1 MVHSGRVPHLF
12 SCKENTHPSA
22 RPTGTPPRA
31 PPGKPSSPAPLPD
44 QPSAVRLLNV
54 NPRPDLDLT
63 LRMTASA
70 ADSRRGIVR
79 AHPEVILA
87 LGMREWDAIEI
98 IGARTTGA
106 VVAAAQADSPSG
118 VLVVD
123 EVVAANCGLGEDSRV
138 TVRAAQVTGAHSIEV
153 QGLPLAGRGVAE
165 RVLRSALLGKVLRVG
180 DSVTLMP
187 RDLGPDFPTS
197 DTTRTLRNTIGMQ
210 WSTQLLT
217 VTATAPEGIVSVQ
230 PTTAVVDAGSPGA
243 AHPSASP
250 TANTKNNPTT
260 TTTTTTSNTS
270 TPSAPTGGAA
280 HAGVGHPQSP
290 GGAAAGAGTDHGTSA
305 EAITVVARE
314 DLVGVDDQAE
324 VLEQWLSLALDRA
337 ELLRSLGTS
346 PHLGVLVAGPPGVG
360 KATMVRSVAGDRRLE
375 VLDGPS
381 VGAIDPASRLEA
393 VRAAAERT
401 RENGGIL
408 LVTDVDALL
417 PAETEPVSTLIL
429 DRLRSV
435 VAHPGSVLVATCVRP
450 EEADARLRDPEIC
463 DRVLDLPLPGA
474 ADRAALLTVMLRDV
488 PAGELDLQA
497 IAERT
502 PGYVAGDLR
511 ALTREAALRAAA
523 RATDAT
529 ATDATDQSSARL
541 EQEDLLGAVSVIRP
555 LSRSGTEE
563 LSLGSITLD
572 DVGDMEEVRQALTE
586 TVLWPLQHRESFERL
601 GVQPPKGVLLYG
613 PPGCGKT
620 FVVRALAASGRLT
633 VHMVKGAELMDK
645 WVGSSEKAVRDLF
658 RKARDSAPSLVF
670 LDEIDALAPRRGQTG
685 DSGVGDRVVAALLTE
700 LDGAEPLDDVV
711 ILGATNRPE
720 LIDPALLRPGRLE
733 RLVFVPPPDAE
744 ARADILRAAGRNV
757 PLADD
762 VDLAVVSEEL
772 DGYSAADCAAL
783 LRESALT
790 AMRRDIDA
798 AEVTAEDVARARESV
813 KPSLDPDQVE
823 NLRQYADRREN

>member
-1 MVHSGRVPHLF
+1 M
-12 SCKENTHPSA
+12 
-22 RPTGTPPRA
+22 
-31 PPGKPSSPAPLPD
+31 
-44 QPSAVRLLNV
+44 

-63 LRMTASA
+63 LRLSASA

-98 IGARTTGA
+98 VGARTTAA
-106 VVAAAQADSPSG
+106 VVAETAPGAPSG

-123 EVVAANCGLGEDSRV
+123 EVVAANCGLGEDARV
-138 TVRAAQVTGAHSIEV
+138 TVRAAQVTGAQSVEV
-153 QGLPLAGRGVAE
+153 QGLPPAGRGVAE
-165 RVLRSALLGKVLRVG
+165 RVLRSALLGKVVRVG

-187 RDLGPDFPTS
+187 RDLGPDFPTA
-197 DTTRTLRNTIGMQ
+197 DTSRTLRNTIGMQ
-210 WSTQLLT
+210 WSTVLLT
-217 VTATAPEGIVSVQ
+217 VTATVPDGVVSVQ
-230 PTTAVVDAGSPGA
+230 PTTAVVASGARGSARAAGTTTSPAAPAGHSSAGAGAGASAPGGGQASPGA
-243 AHPSASP
+243 AI
-250 TANTKNNPTT
+250 TA
-260 TTTTTTSNTS
+260 
-270 TPSAPTGGAA
+270 
-280 HAGVGHPQSP
+280 
-290 GGAAAGAGTDHGTSA
+290 
-305 EAITVVARE
+305 VARE
-314 DLVGVDDQAE
+314 DLVGVAHQAE
-324 VLEQWLSLALDRA
+324 VLEQWLALALDRA
-337 ELLRSLGTS
+337 ELLRTLGAS

-360 KATMVRSVAGDRRLE
+360 KATLVRSVAGDRRLE

-381 VGAIDPASRLEA
+381 VGSLDPAGRLEA
-393 VRAAAERT
+393 VRAAAERC

-417 PAETEPVSTLIL
+417 PAQTEPVSTLVL

-435 VAHPGSVLVATCVRP
+435 VANPGSVLVATCVRP
-450 EEADARLRDPEIC
+450 EDADARLREPDVC
-463 DRVLDLPLPGA
+463 DRVLDLPLPGSTE
-474 ADRAALLTVMLRDV
+474 RAALIGVLLRDV
-488 PAGELDLQA
+488 PTGDLDLA
-497 IAERT
+497 AVADRT

-511 ALTREAALRAAA
+511 ALTREAALRAAG
-523 RATDAT
+523 RATNGGGHGGGDGGGDAPT
-529 ATDATDQSSARL
+529 ARL
-541 EQEDLLGAVSVIRP
+541 EQDDLMGAVAVIRP

-601 GVQPPKGVLLYG
+601 GVEPPRGVLLYG

-670 LDEIDALAPRRGQTG
+670 LDEIDALAPRRGQSG

-700 LDGAEPLDDVV
+700 LDGAEPLGDVV

-744 ARADILRAAGRNV
+744 ARADILRAAGRSV
-757 PLADD
+757 PLAHD
-762 VDLAVVSEEL
+762 VDLTALAGDL

-798 AEVTAEDVARARESV
+798 AEVTAEDVARARRV
-813 KPSLDPDQVE
+813 VPPSLDPDQVE
-823 NLRQYADRREN
+823 GLRLYAERREN

>member
-1 MVHSGRVPHLF
+1 M
-12 SCKENTHPSA
+12 
-22 RPTGTPPRA
+22 
-31 PPGKPSSPAPLPD
+31 
-44 QPSAVRLLNV
+44 

-63 LRMTASA
+63 LRLSASA

-98 IGARTTGA
+98 VGARTTGA
-106 VVAAAQADSPSG
+106 VVAAAAKGAPSG

-123 EVVAANCGLGEDSRV
+123 EVVAANCGLGEDARV
-138 TVRAAQVTGAHSIEV
+138 SVRAADVTGAQSIEV
-153 QGLPLAGRGVAE
+153 RGLPPAGRGVAE
-165 RVLRSALLGKVLRVG
+165 RVLRSALLGKVVRVG

-197 DTTRTLRNTIGMQ
+197 DTTRTLRNTMGAA
-210 WSTQLLT
+210 WSTELLT
-217 VTATAPEGIVSVQ
+217 VTATVPGGTVSVQ
-230 PTTAVVDAGSPGA
+230 PTTAIVTGAG
-243 AHPSASP
+243 
-250 TANTKNNPTT
+250 
-260 TTTTTTSNTS
+260 
-270 TPSAPTGGAA
+270 TGGTGAGGTRAGGTRATTNSHTTAA
-280 HAGVGHPQSP
+280 P
-290 GGAAAGAGTDHGTSA
+290 AAAGAHDPGSSGPTASGRAAGAAGSVVADGS
-305 EAITVVARE
+305 AITAVARH
-314 DLVGVDDQAE
+314 DLVGVADRAE
-324 VLEQWLSLALDRA
+324 VLEQWLSLALDRS
-337 ELLRSLGTS
+337 ELLRTLGAS

-360 KATMVRSVAGDRRLE
+360 KATLVRSVAGDRRLE
-375 VLDGPS
+375 VVDGPS
-381 VGAIDPASRLEA
+381 VGALDPASRLEA
-393 VRAAAERT
+393 VRAAAERA

-417 PAETEPVSTLIL
+417 PAQPEPVSTLVL

-435 VAHPGSVLVATCVRP
+435 VAAPGSVLVATCVRP
-450 EEADARLRDPEIC
+450 EDADARLRGPDLC
-463 DRVLDLPLPGA
+463 DRVLDLPLPDA
-474 ADRAALLTVMLRDV
+474 ADRAALLETMLRNV
-488 PAGELDLQA
+488 PTATLDLPA
-497 IAERT
+497 VADRT
-502 PGYVAGDLR
+502 PGYVAGDMR
-511 ALTREAALRAAA
+511 ALTREAALRAAGRA
-523 RATDAT
+523 AGDGATDLPTPGHPA
-529 ATDATDQSSARL
+529 ARL
-541 EQEDLLGAVSVIRP
+541 EQDDLLGAITVIRP

-586 TVLWPLQHRESFERL
+586 TVLWPLQHRDSFERL
-601 GVQPPKGVLLYG
+601 GVQPPRGVLLYG

-670 LDEIDALAPRRGQTG
+670 LDEIDALAPRRGQSG

-700 LDGAEPLDDVV
+700 LDGAEPLGDVV
-711 ILGATNRPE
+711 ILGATNRPD

-744 ARADILRAAGRNV
+744 ARADILRAAGRDV

-762 VDLAVVSEEL
+762 VDLAELATDL

-798 AEVTAEDVARARESV
+798 AEVTADDVDRARRAV
-813 KPSLDPDQVE
+813 RASLDPEQVE
-823 NLRQYADRREN
+823 DLRQYAERRES

>member
-1 MVHSGRVPHLF
+1 
-12 SCKENTHPSA
+12 
-22 RPTGTPPRA
+22 
-31 PPGKPSSPAPLPD
+31 
-44 QPSAVRLLNV
+44 V
-54 NPRPDLDLT
+54 NPRPHLDLT
-63 LRMTASA
+63 LRLTASA

-79 AHPEVILA
+79 AHPEVLLA
-87 LGMREWDAIEI
+87 LGMREWDALEI
-98 IGARTTGA
+98 VGARTTGA
-106 VVAAAQADSPSG
+106 VVAAAATGSPSG

-123 EVVAANCGLGEDSRV
+123 EVVAANCGLGEDARV
-138 TVRAAQVTGAHSIEV
+138 TVRAAQVTGAQSIEV
-153 QGLPLAGRGVAE
+153 QGLPPAGRGVAE
-165 RVLRSALLGKVLRVG
+165 RVLRSALLGKVVRVG
-180 DSVTLMP
+180 DSVTLLP
-187 RDLGPDFPTS
+187 RDLGPDYPTG
-197 DTTRTLRNTIGMQ
+197 DTTRTLRNTMGVQ
-210 WSTQLLT
+210 WSTALLT
-217 VTATAPEGIVSVQ
+217 VTATTPGGIVSVQ
-230 PTTAVVDAGSPGA
+230 PTTAVGVAGGAAPGA
-243 AHPSASP
+243 TGTAGAVGAVGPTGSAGP
-250 TANTKNNPTT
+250 GGTAATTGRTGTT
-260 TTTTTTSNTS
+260 TTAT
-270 TPSAPTGGAA
+270 PTGSSTGSSTGAA
-280 HAGVGHPQSP
+280 PGHP
-290 GGAAAGAGTDHGTSA
+290 
-305 EAITVVARE
+305 AITAVARD
-314 DLVGVDDQAE
+314 DLVGVADQAE
-324 VLEQWLSLALDRA
+324 VLEQWLTLALDQT
-337 ELLRSLGTS
+337 ELLRTLGAS

-360 KATMVRSVAGDRRLE
+360 KATLVRSVAADRRLE
-375 VLDGPS
+375 VVDGPS
-381 VGAIDPASRLEA
+381 VGALDPASRLEA

-401 RENGGIL
+401 REQGGIL

-417 PAETEPVSTLIL
+417 PAEPEPVSTLIL

-450 EEADARLRDPEIC
+450 EDADPRLREPDVC

-474 ADRAALLTVMLRDV
+474 PDRVALLEVMLRDV
-488 PAGELDLQA
+488 PTAELDLA
-497 IAERT
+497 AVADRT

-511 ALTREAALRAAA
+511 ALTREAALRAATRAAGESATGA
-523 RATDAT
+523 RI
-529 ATDATDQSSARL
+529 
-541 EQEDLLGAVSVIRP
+541 EQDDLMGAIDVIRP

-586 TVLWPLQHRESFERL
+586 SVLWPLQHGDSFDRL
-601 GVQPPKGVLLYG
+601 GVQPPRGVLLYG

-620 FVVRALAASGRLT
+620 FLVRALAASGRLT

-700 LDGAEPLDDVV
+700 LDGAEPLDGVV

-744 ARADILRAAGRNV
+744 ARADILRAAGRDV
-757 PLADD
+757 PLASD
-762 VDLAVVSEEL
+762 VDLDDLAAEL

-798 AEVTAEDVARARESV
+798 AEVTADDVARARREV
-813 KPSLDPDQVE
+813 VPSLDPDQVE
-823 NLRQYADRREN
+823 SLRRYADRRGD

>member
-1 MVHSGRVPHLF
+1 M
-12 SCKENTHPSA
+12 
-22 RPTGTPPRA
+22 
-31 PPGKPSSPAPLPD
+31 
-44 QPSAVRLLNV
+44 

-63 LRMTASA
+63 LRLSASA

-106 VVAAAQADSPSG
+106 VVAAAATGAPSG

-123 EVVAANCGLGEDSRV
+123 EVVAANCGLGEDARV
-138 TVRAAQVTGAHSIEV
+138 TVRAAQVTGAQSVEV
-153 QGLPLAGRGVAE
+153 QGLPPAGRGVAE
-165 RVLRSALLGKVLRVG
+165 RVLRSALLGKVVRVG

-197 DTTRTLRNTIGMQ
+197 DTTRTLRNTIGAA
-210 WSTQLLT
+210 WSTELLT
-217 VTATAPEGIVSVQ
+217 VTATVPGGTVSVQ
-230 PTTAVVDAGSPGA
+230 PTTAIVTGVGTGGAGAGGTGPTAS
-243 AHPSASP
+243 SP
-250 TANTKNNPTT
+250 TAA
-260 TTTTTTSNTS
+260 
-270 TPSAPTGGAA
+270 AP
-280 HAGVGHPQSP
+280 
-290 GGAAAGAGTDHGTSA
+290 AAAGGSAGPETAGGS
-305 EAITVVARE
+305 AITAVARE
-314 DLVGVDDQAE
+314 DLVGVADRAE
-324 VLEQWLSLALDRA
+324 VLEQWLSLALDRSD
-337 ELLRSLGTS
+337 LLRTLGAS

-360 KATMVRSVAGDRRLE
+360 KATLVRSVAGDRRLE
-375 VLDGPS
+375 VVDGPS
-381 VGAIDPASRLEA
+381 VGALDPASRLEA
-393 VRAAAERT
+393 VRAAAERA

-417 PAETEPVSTLIL
+417 PAQPEPVSTLVL

-435 VAHPGSVLVATCVRP
+435 VACPGSVLVATCVRP
-450 EEADARLRDPEIC
+450 EDADARLREPDLC
-463 DRVLDLPLPGA
+463 DRVLDLPLPDA
-474 ADRAALLTVMLRDV
+474 ADRAALLEIMLRNV
-488 PAGELDLQA
+488 PTATLDLPA

-502 PGYVAGDLR
+502 PGYVAGDMR
-511 ALTREAALRAAA
+511 ALTREAALRAAG
-523 RATDAT
+523 RAAGNGDTDLA
-529 ATDATDQSSARL
+529 APDRPAPDHPAARL
-541 EQEDLLGAVSVIRP
+541 EQDDLLGAISVIRP

-586 TVLWPLQHRESFERL
+586 TVLWPLQHRDSFERL
-601 GVQPPKGVLLYG
+601 GVQPPRGVLLYG

-670 LDEIDALAPRRGQTG
+670 LDEIDALAPRRGQSG

-700 LDGAEPLDDVV
+700 LDGAEPLGDVV

-744 ARADILRAAGRNV
+744 ARADILRAAGRDV

-762 VDLAVVSEEL
+762 VDLTELATDL

-798 AEVTAEDVARARESV
+798 AEVTADDVDRARRAV
-813 KPSLDPDQVE
+813 RPSLDPVQVE
-823 NLRQYADRREN
+823 DLRQYAERRES

>member
-1 MVHSGRVPHLF
+1 MNH
-12 SCKENTHPSA
+12 
-22 RPTGTPPRA
+22 
-31 PPGKPSSPAPLPD
+31 
-44 QPSAVRLLNV
+44 
-54 NPRPDLDLT
+54 RPDLDLT
-63 LRMTASA
+63 LRLSASA

-98 IGARTTGA
+98 VGARTTAA
-106 VVAAAQADSPSG
+106 VVAAAAPGSPSG

-123 EVVAANCGLGEDSRV
+123 EVIAANCGLGEDARV
-138 TVRAAQVTGAHSIEV
+138 TVRAARVTGAQSVEV
-153 QGLPLAGRGVAE
+153 QGLPPAGRGVAE
-165 RVLRSALLGKVLRVG
+165 RVLRSALLGKVVRVG
-180 DSVTLMP
+180 DSVTLLP
-187 RDLGPDFPTS
+187 RDLGPDFPTA
-197 DTTRTLRNTIGMQ
+197 DTSRTLRNTMGVQ
-210 WSTQLLT
+210 WSTELLT
-217 VTATAPEGIVSVQ
+217 VTATVPEGVVSVQ
-230 PTTAVVDAGSPGA
+230 PTTAVVA
-243 AHPSASP
+243 
-250 TANTKNNPTT
+250 T
-260 TTTTTTSNTS
+260 
-270 TPSAPTGGAA
+270 
-280 HAGVGHPQSP
+280 
-290 GGAAAGAGTDHGTSA
+290 AAGAVTGAGSAAGAVTGAGPGTAARADTTSRGGGHFSSGSGDSHSTGA
-305 EAITVVARE
+305 AITAVDRE
-314 DLVGVDDQAE
+314 DLVGVADQAE
-324 VLEQWLSLALDRA
+324 VLEQWLALALDRA
-337 ELLRSLGTS
+337 ELLRTLGAS

-360 KATMVRSVAGDRRLE
+360 KATLVRSVAGDRRLE

-381 VGAIDPASRLEA
+381 VGSLDPAGRLEA

-417 PAETEPVSTLIL
+417 PAQTEPVSTLVL

-450 EEADARLRDPEIC
+450 EDADARLREPDVC
-463 DRVLDLPLPGA
+463 DRVLDLPLPGS
-474 ADRAALLTVMLRDV
+474 ADRAALLGVLLRDV
-488 PAGELDLQA
+488 PSGELDLPA
-497 IAERT
+497 VADRT

-511 ALTREAALRAAA
+511 ALTREAALRAAG
-523 RATDAT
+523 RAAGNGNGNGNGNGIHGDRGADDEAVT
-529 ATDATDQSSARL
+529 ARL
-541 EQEDLLGAVSVIRP
+541 EQDDLMGAVAVIRP

-586 TVLWPLQHRESFERL
+586 TVLWPLQHRDSFERL
-601 GVQPPKGVLLYG
+601 GVQPPRGVLLYG

-670 LDEIDALAPRRGQTG
+670 LDEIDALAPRRGQSG

-700 LDGAEPLDDVV
+700 LDGAEPLGDVV

-744 ARADILRAAGRNV
+744 ARADILRAAGRSV
-757 PLADD
+757 PLAHD
-762 VDLAVVSEEL
+762 VDLSALAADL

-798 AEVTAEDVARARESV
+798 AEVTADDVARARRV
-813 KPSLDPDQVE
+813 VPPSLDPDQVE
-823 NLRQYADRREN
+823 SLRLYAERREN

>member
-1 MVHSGRVPHLF
+1 M
-12 SCKENTHPSA
+12 NA
-22 RPTGTPPRA
+22 
-31 PPGKPSSPAPLPD
+31 
-44 QPSAVRLLNV
+44 
-54 NPRPDLDLT
+54 RPDLDLT
-63 LRMTASA
+63 LRLSASA

-98 IGARTTGA
+98 VGARTTGA
-106 VVAAAQADSPSG
+106 VVAAAKPGSPSG
-118 VLVVD
+118 ILVVD
-123 EVVAANCGLGEDSRV
+123 EVVAANCGLGEDARV
-138 TVRAAQVTGAHSIEV
+138 TVRAAQVTGAQSIEV
-153 QGLPLAGRGVAE
+153 QGLPPAGRGVAE
-165 RVLRSALLGKVLRVG
+165 RVLRSALLGKVVRVG
-180 DSVTLMP
+180 DSVTLLP
-187 RDLGPDFPTS
+187 RDLGPDFPTG
-197 DTTRTLRNTIGMQ
+197 DTTRTLRNTMGAQ
-210 WSTQLLT
+210 WSTELLT
-217 VTATAPEGIVSVQ
+217 VTATVPDGIVSVQ
-230 PTTAVVDAGSPGA
+230 PTTAVVTGAAGSVGTAGTAGA
-243 AHPSASP
+243 TGT
-250 TANTKNNPTT
+250 TA
-260 TTTTTTSNTS
+260 TTTSS
-270 TPSAPTGGAA
+270 LSPAGPAAGGVHAPGSSGT
-280 HAGVGHPQSP
+280 
-290 GGAAAGAGTDHGTSA
+290 AAAGPTAGAGSA
-305 EAITVVARE
+305 GGADGSAISAVARE
-314 DLVGVDDQAE
+314 DLVGVGDQAE
-324 VLEQWLSLALDRA
+324 VLEQWLSLALDRSD
-337 ELLRSLGTS
+337 LLRTLGAS

-360 KATMVRSVAGDRRLE
+360 KATLVRSVAGDRRLE
-375 VLDGPS
+375 VIDGPS
-381 VGAIDPASRLEA
+381 VGSLDPASRLEA

-401 RENGGIL
+401 REHGGIL

-417 PAETEPVSTLIL
+417 PAEPEPVSTLVL

-435 VAHPGSVLVATCVRP
+435 VAAPGAALVATCVRP
-450 EEADARLRDPEIC
+450 EDADPRLREPDVC
-463 DRVLDLPLPGA
+463 DRVLDLPLPDA
-474 ADRAALLTVMLRDV
+474 ADRAALLAVMLRDV
-488 PAGELDLQA
+488 PTADLDLSA
-497 IAERT
+497 VADRT
-502 PGYVAGDLR
+502 PGYVAGDMR

-523 RATDAT
+523 RATGGTDGGTDGTGAADDAL
-529 ATDATDQSSARL
+529 SGARL
-541 EQEDLLGAVSVIRP
+541 EQEDLVGAISVIRP

-601 GVQPPKGVLLYG
+601 GVQPPRGVLLYG

-700 LDGAEPLDDVV
+700 LDGAEPLGDVV

-744 ARADILRAAGRNV
+744 ARADILRAAGRDV

-762 VDLAVVSEEL
+762 VDLDELAADL

-798 AEVTAEDVARARESV
+798 AEVTADDVARARLAV
-813 KPSLDPDQVE
+813 RPSLDPDQVE
-823 NLRQYADRREN
+823 NLRLYAERRAD

>member
-1 MVHSGRVPHLF
+1 MNH
-12 SCKENTHPSA
+12 
-22 RPTGTPPRA
+22 
-31 PPGKPSSPAPLPD
+31 
-44 QPSAVRLLNV
+44 
-54 NPRPDLDLT
+54 RPDLDLT
-63 LRMTASA
+63 LRLSASA

-98 IGARTTGA
+98 VGARTTAA
-106 VVAAAQADSPSG
+106 VVAAAAPGSPSG

-123 EVVAANCGLGEDSRV
+123 EVIAANCGLGEDARV
-138 TVRAAQVTGAHSIEV
+138 TVRAARVTGAQSVEV
-153 QGLPLAGRGVAE
+153 QGIPPAGRGVAE
-165 RVLRSALLGKVLRVG
+165 RVLRSALLGKVVRVG
-180 DSVTLMP
+180 DSVTLLP
-187 RDLGPDFPTS
+187 RDLGPDFPTA
-197 DTTRTLRNTIGMQ
+197 DTSRTLRNTMGVQ
-210 WSTQLLT
+210 WSTELLT
-217 VTATAPEGIVSVQ
+217 VTATVPEGVVSVQ
-230 PTTAVVDAGSPGA
+230 PTTAVVA
-243 AHPSASP
+243 
-250 TANTKNNPTT
+250 T
-260 TTTTTTSNTS
+260 
-270 TPSAPTGGAA
+270 
-280 HAGVGHPQSP
+280 
-290 GGAAAGAGTDHGTSA
+290 AAGAVTGAGSAAGAVTGAGPGTGARADTTSRGGGHFSSGSGDSHSTGA
-305 EAITVVARE
+305 AITAVDRE
-314 DLVGVDDQAE
+314 DLVGVADQAE
-324 VLEQWLSLALDRA
+324 VLEQWLALALDRA
-337 ELLRSLGTS
+337 ELLRTLGAS

-360 KATMVRSVAGDRRLE
+360 KATLVRSVAGDRRLE

-381 VGAIDPASRLEA
+381 VGSLDPAGRLEA

-417 PAETEPVSTLIL
+417 PAQTEPVSTLVL

-450 EEADARLRDPEIC
+450 ENADARLREPDVC
-463 DRVLDLPLPGA
+463 DRVLDLPLPGS
-474 ADRAALLTVMLRDV
+474 ADRAALLGVLLRDV
-488 PAGELDLQA
+488 PSGELDLPA
-497 IAERT
+497 VADRT

-511 ALTREAALRAAA
+511 ALTREAALRAAG
-523 RATDAT
+523 RAAGNGNGNGNGNGIHGDRGADDEAVT
-529 ATDATDQSSARL
+529 ARL
-541 EQEDLLGAVSVIRP
+541 EQDDLMGAIAVIRP

-586 TVLWPLQHRESFERL
+586 TVLWPLQHRDSFERL
-601 GVQPPKGVLLYG
+601 GVQPPRGVLLYG

-670 LDEIDALAPRRGQTG
+670 LDEIDALAPRRGQSG

-700 LDGAEPLDDVV
+700 LDGAEPLGDVV

-744 ARADILRAAGRNV
+744 ARADILRAAGRSV
-757 PLADD
+757 PLAHD
-762 VDLAVVSEEL
+762 VDLSALAADL

-798 AEVTAEDVARARESV
+798 AEVTADDVARARRV
-813 KPSLDPDQVE
+813 VPPSLDPDQVE
-823 NLRQYADRREN
+823 SLRLYAERREN

>member
-1 MVHSGRVPHLF
+1 MTS
-12 SCKENTHPSA
+12 
-22 RPTGTPPRA
+22 RPA
-31 PPGKPSSPAPLPD
+31 
-44 QPSAVRLLNV
+44 
-54 NPRPDLDLT
+54 LDLT
-63 LRMTASA
+63 LRLSASA

-98 IGARTTGA
+98 VGARTTAA
-106 VVAAAQADSPSG
+106 VVAKAAPGAPSG
-118 VLVVD
+118 VLVID
-123 EVVAANCGLGEDSRV
+123 EVVAANCGLGEDARV
-138 TVRAAQVTGAHSIEV
+138 TVRAAQVTGAQTIEM
-153 QGLPLAGRGVAE
+153 QGLPPAGRGVAE
-165 RVLRSALLGKVLRVG
+165 RVLRSALLGKVVRVG

-197 DTTRTLRNTIGMQ
+197 DTSRTLRNTMGMQ
-210 WSTQLLT
+210 WSTELLT
-217 VTATAPEGIVSVQ
+217 ITATVPDGIVSVQ
-230 PTTAVVDAGSPGA
+230 PTTAVVSTGSAGSGPAMGSGA
-243 AHPSASP
+243 AVGSGPAVGSAP
-250 TANTKNNPTT
+250 RATT
-260 TTTTTTSNTS
+260 TG
-270 TPSAPTGGAA
+270 P
-280 HAGVGHPQSP
+280 AGSS
-290 GGAAAGAGTDHGTSA
+290 AAGADATTGTAISA
-305 EAITVVARE
+305 VARE
-314 DLVGVDDQAE
+314 DLVGVGDQAE
-324 VLEQWLSLALDRA
+324 VLEQWFALALDRA
-337 ELLRSLGTS
+337 ELLRTLGTS

-360 KATMVRSVAGDRRLE
+360 KATMVRSVAGHRRLE

-381 VGAIDPASRLEA
+381 VGAADPAGRLEA

-417 PAETEPVSTLIL
+417 PAQPEPVSTLVL

-450 EEADARLRDPEIC
+450 EDADPRLREPDIC

-474 ADRAALLTVMLRDV
+474 ADRAALIEVMLRDV
-488 PAGELDLQA
+488 PTGPLDLSA
-497 IAERT
+497 VADRT

-523 RATDAT
+523 RAADSDASDVS
-529 ATDATDQSSARL
+529 AARL
-541 EQEDLLGAVSVIRP
+541 EQDDLMGALAVIRP

-572 DVGDMEEVRQALTE
+572 DVGDMEEVREALTE
-586 TVLWPLQHRESFERL
+586 TVLWPLQHRASFERL
-601 GVQPPKGVLLYG
+601 GVQPPRGVLLYG

-620 FVVRALAASGRLT
+620 FIVRALAASGRLT
-633 VHMVKGAELMDK
+633 VHSVKGAELMDK

-670 LDEIDALAPRRGQTG
+670 LDEIDALAPRRGQSG
-685 DSGVGDRVVAALLTE
+685 DSGVSDRVVAALLTE
-700 LDGAEPLDDVV
+700 LDGAEPLGDVV

-733 RLVFVPPPDAE
+733 RLVFVPPPDAK
-744 ARADILRAAGRNV
+744 ARVDILRAAGRNV

-762 VDLAVVSEEL
+762 VDLAALAEDL

-783 LRESALT
+783 LRESALA

-798 AEVTAEDVARARESV
+798 AEVTAEDVARARRAV
-813 KPSLDPDQVE
+813 PASLDPDQVE
-823 NLRQYADRREN
+823 SLRLYAERREG

>member
-1 MVHSGRVPHLF
+1 M
-12 SCKENTHPSA
+12 NA
-22 RPTGTPPRA
+22 
-31 PPGKPSSPAPLPD
+31 
-44 QPSAVRLLNV
+44 
-54 NPRPDLDLT
+54 RPDLDLT
-63 LRMTASA
+63 LRLTAAA
-70 ADSRRGIVR
+70 ADARRGIVR

-98 IGARTTGA
+98 VGARTTGA
-106 VVAAAQADSPSG
+106 VVAAAGAGSPSG

-123 EVVAANCGLGEDSRV
+123 EVVAANCGLGEDARV
-138 TVRAAQVTGAHSIEV
+138 TVRAAQVTGAQSIEV
-153 QGLPLAGRGVAE
+153 QGLPPAGRGVAE
-165 RVLRSALLGKVLRVG
+165 RVLRSALLGKVVRVG
-180 DSVTLMP
+180 DSVTLLP
-187 RDLGPDFPTS
+187 RDLGPDFPTG
-197 DTTRTLRNTIGMQ
+197 DTTRTLRNSMGAQ
-210 WSTQLLT
+210 WSTELLT
-217 VTATAPEGIVSVQ
+217 VTATVPDGIVSVQ
-230 PTTAVVDAGSPGA
+230 PTTAVIEAGGPGA
-243 AHPSASP
+243 APGPGTLPGS
-250 TANTKNNPTT
+250 TT
-260 TTTTTTSNTS
+260 TTP
-270 TPSAPTGGAA
+270 TPRPPTGGAA
-280 HAGVGHPQSP
+280 SAHGTASARDANSA
-290 GGAAAGAGTDHGTSA
+290 GGAASAGGANSAGGAPTPGDGSETIA
-305 EAITVVARE
+305 AVAHE
-314 DLVGVDDQAE
+314 DLVGVTDQAE
-324 VLEQWLSLALDRA
+324 VLAQWLSLALDRS

-360 KATMVRSVAGDRRLE
+360 KATMVRSVTGDRRLE
-375 VLDGPS
+375 VIDGPS
-381 VGAIDPASRLEA
+381 VGAVEPAARLEA

-401 RENGGIL
+401 RENGGVL
-408 LVTDVDALL
+408 LVTDIDALL
-417 PAETEPVSTLIL
+417 PAVTEPVSTLIL

-450 EEADARLRDPEIC
+450 EDADARLRDPDIC
-463 DRVLDLPLPGA
+463 DRVLDLPLPDA
-474 ADRAALLTVMLRDV
+474 ADRAALLEVMLRGV
-488 PAGELDLQA
+488 PAEELDLTA
-497 IAERT
+497 VAERT
-502 PGYVAGDLR
+502 PGYVAGDLS

-523 RATDAT
+523 RAAT
-529 ATDATDQSSARL
+529 SPATDADSESPAPADSGATGAADAAAAHTIEARL
-541 EQEDLLGAVSVIRP
+541 EQEDLIGAISVIRP

-563 LSLGSITLD
+563 LSLGSITLE

-670 LDEIDALAPRRGQTG
+670 LDEIDALAPRRGQSG

-744 ARADILRAAGRNV
+744 ARADILRAAGRDV
-757 PLADD
+757 PLAED
-762 VDLAVVSEEL
+762 VDLTRVAEEL

-798 AEVTAEDVARARESV
+798 AEVTAEDVARAREAV

-823 NLRQYADRREN
+823 NLRQYADRRES

>member
-1 MVHSGRVPHLF
+1 M
-12 SCKENTHPSA
+12 NA
-22 RPTGTPPRA
+22 
-31 PPGKPSSPAPLPD
+31 
-44 QPSAVRLLNV
+44 
-54 NPRPDLDLT
+54 RPDLDLT
-63 LRMTASA
+63 LRLSASA

-98 IGARTTGA
+98 VGARTTGA
-106 VVAAAQADSPSG
+106 VVAAAKPGSPSG
-118 VLVVD
+118 ILVVD
-123 EVVAANCGLGEDSRV
+123 EVVAANCGLGEDARV
-138 TVRAAQVTGAHSIEV
+138 TVRAAQVTGAQSIEV
-153 QGLPLAGRGVAE
+153 QGLPPAGRGVAE
-165 RVLRSALLGKVLRVG
+165 RVLRSALLGKVVRVG
-180 DSVTLMP
+180 DSVTLLP
-187 RDLGPDFPTS
+187 RDLGPDFPTG
-197 DTTRTLRNTIGMQ
+197 DTTRTLRNTMGAQ
-210 WSTQLLT
+210 WSTELLT
-217 VTATAPEGIVSVQ
+217 VTATVPDGIVSVQ
-230 PTTAVVDAGSPGA
+230 PTTAVVTGAAGSVGTAGTAGA
-243 AHPSASP
+243 TGT
-250 TANTKNNPTT
+250 TA
-260 TTTTTTSNTS
+260 TTTSS
-270 TPSAPTGGAA
+270 LSPAGPAAGGVHAPGSSGT
-280 HAGVGHPQSP
+280 
-290 GGAAAGAGTDHGTSA
+290 AAAGPTAGAGSA
-305 EAITVVARE
+305 GGADGSAISAVARE
-314 DLVGVDDQAE
+314 DLVGVGDQAE
-324 VLEQWLSLALDRA
+324 VLEQWLSLALDRS
-337 ELLRSLGTS
+337 ELLRTLGAS

-360 KATMVRSVAGDRRLE
+360 KATLVRSVAGDRRLE
-375 VLDGPS
+375 VIDGPS
-381 VGAIDPASRLEA
+381 VGSLDPASRLEA

-401 RENGGIL
+401 REHGGIL

-417 PAETEPVSTLIL
+417 PAESEPVSTLVL

-435 VAHPGSVLVATCVRP
+435 VAAPGAALVATCVRP
-450 EEADARLRDPEIC
+450 EDADPRLREPDVC
-463 DRVLDLPLPGA
+463 DRVLDLPLPDA
-474 ADRAALLTVMLRDV
+474 ADRAALLAVMLRDV
-488 PAGELDLQA
+488 PTADLDLSA
-497 IAERT
+497 VADRT
-502 PGYVAGDLR
+502 PGYVAGDMR

-523 RATDAT
+523 RAADT
-529 ATDATDQSSARL
+529 ARTAGEVDARL
-541 EQEDLLGAVSVIRP
+541 EQEDLVGAISVIRP

-601 GVQPPKGVLLYG
+601 GVQPPRGVLLYG

-700 LDGAEPLDDVV
+700 LDGAEPLGDVV

-744 ARADILRAAGRNV
+744 ARADILRAAGRDV

-762 VDLAVVSEEL
+762 VDLDEL
-772 DGYSAADCAAL
+772 AADLVGYSAADCAAL

-798 AEVTAEDVARARESV
+798 AEVTADDVARARLAV
-813 KPSLDPDQVE
+813 RPSLDPDQVE
-823 NLRQYADRREN
+823 NLRLYAERRAD

>member
-1 MVHSGRVPHLF
+1 MNS
-12 SCKENTHPSA
+12 
-22 RPTGTPPRA
+22 
-31 PPGKPSSPAPLPD
+31 
-44 QPSAVRLLNV
+44 
-54 NPRPDLDLT
+54 RPDLDLT
-63 LRMTASA
+63 LRLSASA

-87 LGMREWDAIEI
+87 LGMREWDAVEI
-98 IGARTTGA
+98 VGARTTGA
-106 VVAAAQADSPSG
+106 VVAAAAKGAPSG

-123 EVVAANCGLGEDSRV
+123 EVVAANCGLGEDARV
-138 TVRAAQVTGAHSIEV
+138 TVRAAQVTGAQSVEV
-153 QGLPLAGRGVAE
+153 QGLPPAGRGVAE
-165 RVLRSALLGKVLRVG
+165 RVLRSALLGKVVRVG

-197 DTTRTLRNTIGMQ
+197 DTTRTLRNTIGAA
-210 WSTQLLT
+210 WSTELLT
-217 VTATAPEGIVSVQ
+217 VTATVPGGTVSVQ
-230 PTTAVVDAGSPGA
+230 PTTAIVTGVGTGGAGAGGTGPTAS
-243 AHPSASP
+243 SP
-250 TANTKNNPTT
+250 TAA
-260 TTTTTTSNTS
+260 
-270 TPSAPTGGAA
+270 AP
-280 HAGVGHPQSP
+280 
-290 GGAAAGAGTDHGTSA
+290 AAAGGSAGPETAGGS
-305 EAITVVARE
+305 AITAVARE
-314 DLVGVDDQAE
+314 DLVGVADRAE
-324 VLEQWLSLALDRA
+324 VLEQWLSLALDRSD
-337 ELLRSLGTS
+337 LLRTLGAS

-360 KATMVRSVAGDRRLE
+360 KATLVRSVAGDRRLE
-375 VLDGPS
+375 VVDGPS
-381 VGAIDPASRLEA
+381 VGALDPASRLEA
-393 VRAAAERT
+393 VRAAAERA

-417 PAETEPVSTLIL
+417 PAQPEPVSTLVL

-435 VAHPGSVLVATCVRP
+435 VACPGSVLVATCVRP
-450 EEADARLRDPEIC
+450 EDADARLREPDLC
-463 DRVLDLPLPGA
+463 DRVLDLPLPDA
-474 ADRAALLTVMLRDV
+474 ADRAALLEIMLRNV
-488 PAGELDLQA
+488 PTATLDLPA

-502 PGYVAGDLR
+502 PGYVAGDMR
-511 ALTREAALRAAA
+511 ALTREAALRAAG
-523 RATDAT
+523 RAAGNGDTDLA
-529 ATDATDQSSARL
+529 APDRPAPDHPAARL
-541 EQEDLLGAVSVIRP
+541 EQDDLLGAISVIRP

-586 TVLWPLQHRESFERL
+586 TVLWPLQHRDSFERL
-601 GVQPPKGVLLYG
+601 GVQPPRGVLLYG

-670 LDEIDALAPRRGQTG
+670 LDEIDALAPRRGQSG

-700 LDGAEPLDDVV
+700 LDGAEPLGDVV

-744 ARADILRAAGRNV
+744 ARADILRAAGRDV

-762 VDLAVVSEEL
+762 VDLTELATDL

-798 AEVTAEDVARARESV
+798 AEVTADDVDRARRAV
-813 KPSLDPDQVE
+813 RPSLDPVQVE
-823 NLRQYADRREN
+823 DLRQYAERRES

>member
-1 MVHSGRVPHLF
+1 M
-12 SCKENTHPSA
+12 
-22 RPTGTPPRA
+22 
-31 PPGKPSSPAPLPD
+31 
-44 QPSAVRLLNV
+44 

-63 LRMTASA
+63 LRLTASA
-70 ADSRRGIVR
+70 ADARRGIVR

-98 IGARTTGA
+98 VGARTTGA
-106 VVAAAQADSPSG
+106 VVAAAAAGSPSG

-123 EVVAANCGLGEDSRV
+123 EVVAANCGLGEDARV
-138 TVRAAQVTGAHSIEV
+138 TVRAAQVTGAQSIEV
-153 QGLPLAGRGVAE
+153 QGLPPAGRGVAE
-165 RVLRSALLGKVLRVG
+165 RVLRSALLGKVVRVG
-180 DSVTLMP
+180 DSVTLLP
-187 RDLGPDFPTS
+187 RDLGPDFPTA
-197 DTTRTLRNTIGMQ
+197 DTTRTLRNSMGAQ
-210 WSTQLLT
+210 WSTELLT
-217 VTATAPEGIVSVQ
+217 VTATVPDGVVSVQ
-230 PTTAVVDAGSPGA
+230 PTTAVIEAGGPGA
-243 AHPSASP
+243 APALGARPGS
-250 TANTKNNPTT
+250 TT
-260 TTTTTTSNTS
+260 TTP
-270 TPSAPTGGAA
+270 TPHSSTGGAA
-280 HAGVGHPQSP
+280 PMNSRPSGSPGGSASGSAPSP
-290 GGAAAGAGTDHGTSA
+290 GGAPGGGS
-305 EAITVVARE
+305 EAIAAVARE
-314 DLVGVDDQAE
+314 DLVGVADQAE
-324 VLEQWLSLALDRA
+324 VLAQWLSLALDRA

-360 KATMVRSVAGDRRLE
+360 KATMVRSVTGDRRLE
-375 VLDGPS
+375 VIDGPS
-381 VGAIDPASRLEA
+381 IGAIDPAARLEA

-401 RENGGIL
+401 RENGGVL
-408 LVTDVDALL
+408 LVTDIDALL

-450 EEADARLRDPEIC
+450 EEADARLREPEIC
-463 DRVLDLPLPGA
+463 DRVLDLPLPDA
-474 ADRAALLTVMLRDV
+474 ADRAALLEVMLRDV
-488 PAGELDLQA
+488 PAGELDLTA
-497 IAERT
+497 VAERT

-523 RATDAT
+523 RATESP
-529 ATDATDQSSARL
+529 ATDPDSADPDSTASAATTAVDARL
-541 EQEDLLGAVSVIRP
+541 EQEDLIGAVSVIRP

-586 TVLWPLQHRESFERL
+586 TVLWPLQHRDSFERL

-757 PLADD
+757 PLAED
-762 VDLAVVSEEL
+762 VDLARVAEEL

-798 AEVTAEDVARARESV
+798 AEVTAEDVARARDAV
-813 KPSLDPDQVE
+813 KPSLDPGQVE
-823 NLRQYADRREN
+823 NLRQYADRRES

>member
-1 MVHSGRVPHLF
+1 M
-12 SCKENTHPSA
+12 
-22 RPTGTPPRA
+22 
-31 PPGKPSSPAPLPD
+31 
-44 QPSAVRLLNV
+44 

-63 LRMTASA
+63 LRLSASA

-106 VVAAAQADSPSG
+106 VVAAAATGAPSG

-123 EVVAANCGLGEDSRV
+123 EVVAANCGLGEDARV
-138 TVRAAQVTGAHSIEV
+138 TVRAAEVTGAQSVEV
-153 QGLPLAGRGVAE
+153 QGLPPAGRGVAE
-165 RVLRSALLGKVLRVG
+165 RVLRSALLGKVVRVG

-197 DTTRTLRNTIGMQ
+197 GTTRTLRNTMGAA
-210 WSTQLLT
+210 WSTELLT
-217 VTATAPEGIVSVQ
+217 VTATVPGGTVSVQ
-230 PTTAVVDAGSPGA
+230 PTTAIVTGVGTGGAGAGGTGPTAS
-243 AHPSASP
+243 SP
-250 TANTKNNPTT
+250 TAA
-260 TTTTTTSNTS
+260 
-270 TPSAPTGGAA
+270 AP
-280 HAGVGHPQSP
+280 
-290 GGAAAGAGTDHGTSA
+290 AAAGGSAGPETAGGS
-305 EAITVVARE
+305 AITAVARE
-314 DLVGVDDQAE
+314 DLVGVADRAE
-324 VLEQWLSLALDRA
+324 VLEQWLSLALDRSD
-337 ELLRSLGTS
+337 LLRTLGAS

-360 KATMVRSVAGDRRLE
+360 KATLVRSVAGDRRLE
-375 VLDGPS
+375 VVDGPS
-381 VGAIDPASRLEA
+381 VGALDPASRLEA
-393 VRAAAERT
+393 VRAAAERA

-417 PAETEPVSTLIL
+417 PAQPEPVSTLVL

-435 VAHPGSVLVATCVRP
+435 VACPGSVLVATCVRP
-450 EEADARLRDPEIC
+450 EDADARLREPDLC
-463 DRVLDLPLPGA
+463 DRVLDLPLPDA
-474 ADRAALLTVMLRDV
+474 ADRAALLEIMLRNV
-488 PAGELDLQA
+488 PTATLDLPA

-502 PGYVAGDLR
+502 PGYVAGDMR
-511 ALTREAALRAAA
+511 ALTREAALRAAG
-523 RATDAT
+523 RAAGNGDTDLA
-529 ATDATDQSSARL
+529 APDRPAPDHPAARL
-541 EQEDLLGAVSVIRP
+541 EQDDLLGAISVIRP

-586 TVLWPLQHRESFERL
+586 TVLWPLQHRDSFERL
-601 GVQPPKGVLLYG
+601 GVQPPRGVLLYG

-670 LDEIDALAPRRGQTG
+670 LDEIDALAPRRGQSG

-700 LDGAEPLDDVV
+700 LDGAEPLGDVV

-744 ARADILRAAGRNV
+744 ARADILRAAGRDV

-762 VDLAVVSEEL
+762 VDLTELATDL

-798 AEVTAEDVARARESV
+798 AEVTAEDVARARRAV
-813 KPSLDPDQVE
+813 RPSLDPVQVE
-823 NLRQYADRREN
+823 DLRQYAERRES

>member
-1 MVHSGRVPHLF
+1 M
-12 SCKENTHPSA
+12 
-22 RPTGTPPRA
+22 
-31 PPGKPSSPAPLPD
+31 
-44 QPSAVRLLNV
+44 
-54 NPRPDLDLT
+54 NPRPSLDLT
-63 LRMTASA
+63 LRLSASA

-79 AHPEVILA
+79 AHPEVLLA

-98 IGARTTGA
+98 VGARTTGA
-106 VVAAAQADSPSG
+106 VVAAAGTGSPSG

-123 EVVAANCGLGEDSRV
+123 EVVAANCGLGENARV
-138 TVRAAQVTGAHSIEV
+138 AVQAAQVTGAQSIEV
-153 QGLPLAGRGVAE
+153 QGLPAAGRGVPE
-165 RVLRSALLGKVLRVG
+165 RVLRSALLGKVVRVG
-180 DSVTLMP
+180 DSVTLLP

-197 DTTRTLRNTIGMQ
+197 DTTRTLRNTMGSA
-210 WSTQLLT
+210 WSTELLT
-217 VTATAPEGIVSVQ
+217 VTATVPEGIVSVQ
-230 PTTAVVDAGSPGA
+230 PTTAVLEAGGMTGGGASGA
-243 AHPSASP
+243 ASGAVGAGAEASAGTTP
-250 TANTKNNPTT
+250 RTT
-260 TTTTTTSNTS
+260 TPPTS
-270 TPSAPTGGAA
+270 TPSSVQPATGGASSISE
-280 HAGVGHPQSP
+280 VS
-290 GGAAAGAGTDHGTSA
+290 
-305 EAITVVARE
+305 RK

-324 VLEQWLSLALDRA
+324 VLAQWLALALDRS
-337 ELLRSLGTS
+337 ELLRTLGAS

-375 VLDGPS
+375 VVDGPA
-381 VGAIDPASRLEA
+381 VGAVDPAARLEA

-408 LVTDVDALL
+408 LVTDIDALL
-417 PAETEPVSTLIL
+417 PAQTEPVATLIL

-435 VAHPGSVLVATCVRP
+435 VAHPGSALIATCVRP
-450 EEADARLRDPEIC
+450 EDADARLRDPEIC
-463 DRVLDLPLPGA
+463 DRVLDLPLPDA
-474 ADRAALLTVMLRDV
+474 ADRAALLEVMLRGV
-488 PAGELDLQA
+488 PAGELDLA
-497 IAERT
+497 AVADLT

-523 RATDAT
+523 RATTTADADSEADSDSDSDSDT
-529 ATDATDQSSARL
+529 GPRL
-541 EQEDLLGAVSVIRP
+541 EQDDLLGAVSVIRP

-563 LSLGSITLD
+563 LSLGSITLE
-572 DVGDMEEVRQALTE
+572 DVGDMVEVRQALTE
-586 TVLWPLQHRESFERL
+586 TVLWPLQHRDSFERL
-601 GVQPPKGVLLYG
+601 GVEPPRGVLLYG

-658 RKARDSAPSLVF
+658 QKARDSAPSLVF

-700 LDGAEPLDDVV
+700 LDGAEPLNDVV

-733 RLVFVPPPDAE
+733 KLVFVPPPDAQ

-762 VDLAVVSEEL
+762 VDLARLAADLE
-772 DGYSAADCAAL
+772 GYSAADCAAL

-798 AEVTAEDVARARESV
+798 AEVTADDVSRAREAV
-813 KPSLDPDQVE
+813 TASLDADQVE
-823 NLRQYADRREN
+823 NLRQYAERREN

>member
-1 MVHSGRVPHLF
+1 MNS
-12 SCKENTHPSA
+12 
-22 RPTGTPPRA
+22 
-31 PPGKPSSPAPLPD
+31 
-44 QPSAVRLLNV
+44 
-54 NPRPDLDLT
+54 RPDLDLT
-63 LRMTASA
+63 LRLSASA

-106 VVAAAQADSPSG
+106 VVAAAATGAPSG

-123 EVVAANCGLGEDSRV
+123 EVVAANCGLGEDARV
-138 TVRAAQVTGAHSIEV
+138 TVRAAQVTGAQSVEV
-153 QGLPLAGRGVAE
+153 QGLPPAGRGVAE
-165 RVLRSALLGKVLRVG
+165 RVLRSALLGKVVRVG

-197 DTTRTLRNTIGMQ
+197 DTTRTLRNTMGAA
-210 WSTQLLT
+210 WSTELLT
-217 VTATAPEGIVSVQ
+217 VTATVPGGIVSVQ
-230 PTTAVVDAGSPGA
+230 PTTAIV
-243 AHPSASP
+243 
-250 TANTKNNPTT
+250 T
-260 TTTTTTSNTS
+260 
-270 TPSAPTGGAA
+270 
-280 HAGVGHPQSP
+280 
-290 GGAAAGAGTDHGTSA
+290 GAGTGGSVAGGTGSGGTGFGGTGTRTSPRTTAAPAATGAHGPGS
-305 EAITVVARE
+305 AITAVARE
-314 DLVGVDDQAE
+314 DLVGVADRAE
-324 VLEQWLSLALDRA
+324 VLEQWLSLALDRS
-337 ELLRSLGTS
+337 ELLRTLGAS

-360 KATMVRSVAGDRRLE
+360 KATLVRSVAGHRRLE
-375 VLDGPS
+375 VVDGPS
-381 VGAIDPASRLEA
+381 VGALDPASRLEA
-393 VRAAAERT
+393 VRAAAERA

-417 PAETEPVSTLIL
+417 PAQPEPVSTLVL

-435 VAHPGSVLVATCVRP
+435 VASPGSVLVATCVRP
-450 EEADARLRDPEIC
+450 EDADARLREPDLC
-463 DRVLDLPLPGA
+463 DRVLDLPLPDA
-474 ADRAALLTVMLRDV
+474 ADRAALLEVMLRNV
-488 PAGELDLQA
+488 PTGTLDLRA
-497 IAERT
+497 VAERT

-511 ALTREAALRAAA
+511 ALTREAALRAAG
-523 RATDAT
+523 RAAGDSA
-529 ATDATDQSSARL
+529 ADLAAPDRPAPDHPVARL
-541 EQEDLLGAVSVIRP
+541 EQDDLLGAISVIRP

-586 TVLWPLQHRESFERL
+586 TVLWPLQHRDSFERL
-601 GVQPPKGVLLYG
+601 GVQPPRGVLLYG

-658 RKARDSAPSLVF
+658 RKARVSAPSLVF
-670 LDEIDALAPRRGQTG
+670 LDEIDALAPRRGQSG

-700 LDGAEPLDDVV
+700 LDGAEPLGDVV

-744 ARADILRAAGRNV
+744 ARADILRAAGRDV

-762 VDLAVVSEEL
+762 VDLTELATDL

-798 AEVTAEDVARARESV
+798 AEVTAEDVARARRAV
-813 KPSLDPDQVE
+813 RPSLDPVQVE
-823 NLRQYADRREN
+823 DLRQYAERRES

>member
-1 MVHSGRVPHLF
+1 M
-12 SCKENTHPSA
+12 
-22 RPTGTPPRA
+22 
-31 PPGKPSSPAPLPD
+31 
-44 QPSAVRLLNV
+44 

-63 LRMTASA
+63 LRLSASA

-106 VVAAAQADSPSG
+106 VVAAAATGAPSG

-123 EVVAANCGLGEDSRV
+123 EVVAANCGLGEDARV
-138 TVRAAQVTGAHSIEV
+138 TVRAAEVTGAQSVEV
-153 QGLPLAGRGVAE
+153 QGLPPAGRGVAE
-165 RVLRSALLGKVLRVG
+165 RVLRSALLGKVVRVG

-197 DTTRTLRNTIGMQ
+197 GTTRTLRNTMGAA
-210 WSTQLLT
+210 WSTELLT
-217 VTATAPEGIVSVQ
+217 VTATVPGGTVSVQ
-230 PTTAVVDAGSPGA
+230 PTTAIVTGVGTGGAGAGGTGPTAS
-243 AHPSASP
+243 SP
-250 TANTKNNPTT
+250 TAA
-260 TTTTTTSNTS
+260 
-270 TPSAPTGGAA
+270 AP
-280 HAGVGHPQSP
+280 
-290 GGAAAGAGTDHGTSA
+290 AAAGGSAGPETAGGS
-305 EAITVVARE
+305 AITAVARE
-314 DLVGVDDQAE
+314 DLVGVADRAE
-324 VLEQWLSLALDRA
+324 VLEQWLSLALDRSD
-337 ELLRSLGTS
+337 LLRTLGAS

-360 KATMVRSVAGDRRLE
+360 KATLVRSVAGDRRLE
-375 VLDGPS
+375 VVDGPS
-381 VGAIDPASRLEA
+381 VGALDPASRLEA
-393 VRAAAERT
+393 VRAAAERA

-417 PAETEPVSTLIL
+417 PAQPEPVSTLVL

-435 VAHPGSVLVATCVRP
+435 VACPGSVLVATCVRP
-450 EEADARLRDPEIC
+450 EDADARLREPDLC
-463 DRVLDLPLPGA
+463 DRVLDLPLPDA
-474 ADRAALLTVMLRDV
+474 ADRAALLEIMLRNV
-488 PAGELDLQA
+488 PTATLDLPA

-502 PGYVAGDLR
+502 PGYVAGDMR
-511 ALTREAALRAAA
+511 ALTREAALRAAG
-523 RATDAT
+523 RAAGNGDTDLA
-529 ATDATDQSSARL
+529 APDRPAPDHPAARL
-541 EQEDLLGAVSVIRP
+541 EQDDLLGAISVIRP

-586 TVLWPLQHRESFERL
+586 TVLWPLQHRDSFERL
-601 GVQPPKGVLLYG
+601 GVQPPRGVLLYG

-670 LDEIDALAPRRGQTG
+670 LDEIDALAPRRGQSG

-700 LDGAEPLDDVV
+700 LDGAEPLGDVV

-744 ARADILRAAGRNV
+744 ARADILRAAGRDV

-762 VDLAVVSEEL
+762 VDLTELATDL

-798 AEVTAEDVARARESV
+798 AEVTADDVDRARRAV
-813 KPSLDPDQVE
+813 RPSLDPVQVE
-823 NLRQYADRREN
+823 DLRQYAERRES

>member
-1 MVHSGRVPHLF
+1 M
-12 SCKENTHPSA
+12 
-22 RPTGTPPRA
+22 
-31 PPGKPSSPAPLPD
+31 
-44 QPSAVRLLNV
+44 

-63 LRMTASA
+63 LRLSASA

-106 VVAAAQADSPSG
+106 VVAAAATGAPSG

-123 EVVAANCGLGEDSRV
+123 EVVAANCGLGEDARV
-138 TVRAAQVTGAHSIEV
+138 TVRAAEVTGAQSVEV
-153 QGLPLAGRGVAE
+153 QGLPPAGRGVAE
-165 RVLRSALLGKVLRVG
+165 RVLRSALLGKVVRVG

-197 DTTRTLRNTIGMQ
+197 DTTRTLRNTMGAA
-210 WSTQLLT
+210 WGTELLT
-217 VTATAPEGIVSVQ
+217 VTATVPGGTVSVQ
-230 PTTAVVDAGSPGA
+230 PTTAIVTGVGTGGAGAGGTGPTAS
-243 AHPSASP
+243 SP
-250 TANTKNNPTT
+250 TAA
-260 TTTTTTSNTS
+260 
-270 TPSAPTGGAA
+270 AP
-280 HAGVGHPQSP
+280 
-290 GGAAAGAGTDHGTSA
+290 AAAGGSAGPET
-305 EAITVVARE
+305 AITAVARE
-314 DLVGVDDQAE
+314 DLVGVADRAE
-324 VLEQWLSLALDRA
+324 VLEQWLSLALDRS
-337 ELLRSLGTS
+337 ELLRTLGAS

-360 KATMVRSVAGDRRLE
+360 KATLVRSVAGHRRLE
-375 VLDGPS
+375 VVDGPS
-381 VGAIDPASRLEA
+381 VGALDPASRLEA
-393 VRAAAERT
+393 VRAAAERA

-417 PAETEPVSTLIL
+417 PAQPEPVSTLVL

-435 VAHPGSVLVATCVRP
+435 VASPGSVLVATCVRP
-450 EEADARLRDPEIC
+450 EDADARLREPDLC
-463 DRVLDLPLPGA
+463 DRVLDLPLPDA
-474 ADRAALLTVMLRDV
+474 ADRAALLEVMLRNV
-488 PAGELDLQA
+488 PTGTLDLRA
-497 IAERT
+497 VAERT

-511 ALTREAALRAAA
+511 ALTREAALRAAG
-523 RATDAT
+523 RAAGNGVTDRPAHGDP
-529 ATDATDQSSARL
+529 APNLPAPDHPAPDHPVARL
-541 EQEDLLGAVSVIRP
+541 EQDDLLGAISVIRP

-586 TVLWPLQHRESFERL
+586 TVLWPLQHRDSFERL
-601 GVQPPKGVLLYG
+601 GVQPPRGVLLYG

-670 LDEIDALAPRRGQTG
+670 LDEIDALAPRRGQSG

-700 LDGAEPLDDVV
+700 LDGAEPLGDVV

-744 ARADILRAAGRNV
+744 ARADILRAAGRDV
-757 PLADD
+757 PLAED
-762 VDLAVVSEEL
+762 VDLAELATDL

-798 AEVTAEDVARARESV
+798 AEVTAEDVARARRAV
-813 KPSLDPDQVE
+813 RPSLDPVQVE
-823 NLRQYADRREN
+823 DLRQYAERRES

>member
-1 MVHSGRVPHLF
+1 M
-12 SCKENTHPSA
+12 
-22 RPTGTPPRA
+22 
-31 PPGKPSSPAPLPD
+31 
-44 QPSAVRLLNV
+44 
-54 NPRPDLDLT
+54 NPRPDLALT
-63 LRMTASA
+63 LRLSASA
-70 ADSRRGIVR
+70 SDSRRGIVR

-98 IGARTTGA
+98 VGARTTAA
-106 VVAAAQADSPSG
+106 VVAAAGPGAPSG

-123 EVVAANCGLGEDSRV
+123 EVIAANCGLGEDARV

-153 QGLPLAGRGVAE
+153 QGLPPAGRGVAE
-165 RVLRSALLGKVLRVG
+165 RVLRSALLGKVVRVG
-180 DSVTLMP
+180 DSVTLLP
-187 RDLGPDFPTS
+187 RDLGPDFPTA
-197 DTTRTLRNTIGMQ
+197 DTSRTLRNTIGMQ
-210 WSTQLLT
+210 WSTELLT
-217 VTATAPEGIVSVQ
+217 VTATVPDGVVSVQ
-230 PTTAVVDAGSPGA
+230 PTTAVV
-243 AHPSASP
+243 
-250 TANTKNNPTT
+250 T
-260 TTTTTTSNTS
+260 
-270 TPSAPTGGAA
+270 TGGAA
-280 HAGVGHPQSP
+280 VGP
-290 GGAAAGAGTDHGTSA
+290 GEASSAPGSTTTSA
-305 EAITVVARE
+305 RSGAQASTGSAATANTAITAVARE
-314 DLVGVDDQAE
+314 DLVGVRDQAE
-324 VLEQWLSLALDRA
+324 VLEQWLSLALDRS
-337 ELLRSLGTS
+337 ELLRTLGAS

-360 KATMVRSVAGDRRLE
+360 KATLVRSVTGDRRLE
-375 VLDGPS
+375 VVDGPS
-381 VGAIDPASRLEA
+381 VGALDPAGRLEA
-393 VRAAAERT
+393 VRAAAERA

-417 PAETEPVSTLIL
+417 PAQPEPVSTLVL

-435 VAHPGSVLVATCVRP
+435 VAHPGSALVATCVRP
-450 EEADARLRDPEIC
+450 ENTDARLREPDVC
-463 DRVLDLPLPGA
+463 DRVLDLPLPDSG
-474 ADRAALLTVMLRDV
+474 DRTALLEVLLRGV
-488 PAGELDLQA
+488 PTGTLDLTA
-497 IAERT
+497 VSERT

-511 ALTREAALRAAA
+511 ALTREAAMRAAG
-523 RATDAT
+523 RAAGGSDAGGS
-529 ATDATDQSSARL
+529 DAYNNEDDDNASAVRIEQS
-541 EQEDLLGAVSVIRP
+541 DLMGAISVIRP

-572 DVGDMEEVRQALTE
+572 DVGDMVEVRRALTE

-601 GVQPPKGVLLYG
+601 GVQPPRGVLLYG

-700 LDGAEPLDDVV
+700 LDGAEPLGDVV

-733 RLVFVPPPDAE
+733 KLVFVPPPDAE

-762 VDLAVVSEEL
+762 VDLAELADDL

-798 AEVTAEDVARARESV
+798 AEVTADDVDRARRNV
-813 KPSLDPDQVE
+813 RPSLDPDQVE
-823 NLRQYADRREN
+823 SLRLYAERREL

>member
-1 MVHSGRVPHLF
+1 M
-12 SCKENTHPSA
+12 
-22 RPTGTPPRA
+22 
-31 PPGKPSSPAPLPD
+31 
-44 QPSAVRLLNV
+44 

-63 LRMTASA
+63 LRLTASA
-70 ADSRRGIVR
+70 ADARRGIVR
-79 AHPEVILA
+79 AHPEVLLA

-98 IGARTTGA
+98 VGARTTGA
-106 VVAAAQADSPSG
+106 VVASARPGAPSG

-123 EVVAANCGLGEDSRV
+123 EVVAANCGLGENARV
-138 TVRAAQVTGAHSIEV
+138 SVRAAQVTGAQSIVV
-153 QGLPLAGRGVAE
+153 QGLPVAGRGVAE
-165 RVLRSALLGKVLRVG
+165 RVLRSALLGKVVRVG

-187 RDLGPDFPTS
+187 RDLGSDFPTS
-197 DTTRTLRNTIGMQ
+197 DTTRTLRNTMGPA
-210 WSTQLLT
+210 WSTELLT
-217 VTATAPEGIVSVQ
+217 VTATVPEGIVSVQ
-230 PTTAVVDAGSPGA
+230 PTTAVIEAGGPSGGAGTAPGVGARSGSTTTRSTSPGTA
-243 AHPSASP
+243 APTGSSVSGGLGARPSSRAGGDPGSASP
-250 TANTKNNPTT
+250 VGTHPVGASSGG
-260 TTTTTTSNTS
+260 TSS
-270 TPSAPTGGAA
+270 GAA
-280 HAGVGHPQSP
+280 SI
-290 GGAAAGAGTDHGTSA
+290 AA
-305 EAITVVARE
+305 IARE
-314 DLVGVDDQAE
+314 DLVGVHDQAE
-324 VLEQWLSLALDRA
+324 VLEQWLSLALDRS
-337 ELLRSLGTS
+337 ELLRSLGAS

-360 KATMVRSVAGDRRLE
+360 KATVVRSVAGDRRLE
-375 VLDGPS
+375 VVDGPS
-381 VGAIDPASRLEA
+381 VGAVDPASRLEA
-393 VRAAAERT
+393 VRAAAERS
-401 RENGGIL
+401 RGNGGIL
-408 LVTDVDALL
+408 LVTDIDALL
-417 PAETEPVSTLIL
+417 PAQAEPVSTLIL
-429 DRLRSV
+429 DHLRSV
-435 VAHPGSVLVATCVRP
+435 VAHPGSVLIATCVRP
-450 EEADARLRDPEIC
+450 EDADARLRDPELC

-474 ADRAALLTVMLRDV
+474 EDRAALLKVMLRDV
-488 PAGELDLQA
+488 PAGDLDLA
-497 IAERT
+497 AVADKT

-523 RATDAT
+523 RATT
-529 ATDATDQSSARL
+529 GGGGATDTAAESEPAPDSSSAAASVAEARL

-563 LSLGSITLD
+563 LSLGSITLE

-586 TVLWPLQHRESFERL
+586 TVLWPLQHRASFERL

-633 VHMVKGAELMDK
+633 VHMVKGAELMDR

-658 RKARDSAPSLVF
+658 QKARDSAPSLVF
-670 LDEIDALAPRRGQTG
+670 LDEIDALAPRRGQSG

-757 PLADD
+757 PLAEG
-762 VDLAVVSEEL
+762 VDLATLAEDL

-798 AEVTAEDVARARESV
+798 AEVTADDVARARRAVS
-813 KPSLDPDQVE
+813 PSLDPDQVE
-823 NLRQYADRREN
+823 NLRLYAERREN

>member
-1 MVHSGRVPHLF
+1 MNH
-12 SCKENTHPSA
+12 
-22 RPTGTPPRA
+22 
-31 PPGKPSSPAPLPD
+31 
-44 QPSAVRLLNV
+44 
-54 NPRPDLDLT
+54 RPDLDLT
-63 LRMTASA
+63 LRLSASA

-98 IGARTTGA
+98 VGARTTAA
-106 VVAAAQADSPSG
+106 VVAAAAPGSPSG

-123 EVVAANCGLGEDSRV
+123 EVIAANCGLGEDARV
-138 TVRAAQVTGAHSIEV
+138 TVRAARVTGAQSVEV
-153 QGLPLAGRGVAE
+153 QGIPPAGRGVAE
-165 RVLRSALLGKVLRVG
+165 RVLRSALLGKVVRVG
-180 DSVTLMP
+180 DSVTLLP
-187 RDLGPDFPTS
+187 RDLGPDFPTA
-197 DTTRTLRNTIGMQ
+197 DTSRTLRNTMGVQ
-210 WSTQLLT
+210 WSTELLT
-217 VTATAPEGIVSVQ
+217 VTATVPEGVVSVQ
-230 PTTAVVDAGSPGA
+230 PTTAVVA
-243 AHPSASP
+243 
-250 TANTKNNPTT
+250 T
-260 TTTTTTSNTS
+260 
-270 TPSAPTGGAA
+270 
-280 HAGVGHPQSP
+280 
-290 GGAAAGAGTDHGTSA
+290 AAGAVTGAGSAAGAVTGAGPGTGARADTTSRGGGHFSSGSGDSHSTGA
-305 EAITVVARE
+305 AITAVDRE
-314 DLVGVDDQAE
+314 DLVGVADQAE
-324 VLEQWLSLALDRA
+324 VLEQWLALALDRA
-337 ELLRSLGTS
+337 ELLRTLGAS

-360 KATMVRSVAGDRRLE
+360 KATLVRSVAGDRRLE

-381 VGAIDPASRLEA
+381 VGSLDPAGRLEA

-417 PAETEPVSTLIL
+417 PAQTEPVSTLVL

-450 EEADARLRDPEIC
+450 ENADARLREPDVC
-463 DRVLDLPLPGA
+463 DRVLDLPLPGS
-474 ADRAALLTVMLRDV
+474 ADRAALLGVLLRDV
-488 PAGELDLQA
+488 PSGELDLPA
-497 IAERT
+497 VADRT

-511 ALTREAALRAAA
+511 ALTREAALRAAG
-523 RATDAT
+523 RAAGNGNGNGIHGDRGADDEAVT
-529 ATDATDQSSARL
+529 ARL
-541 EQEDLLGAVSVIRP
+541 EQDDLMGAIAVIRP

-586 TVLWPLQHRESFERL
+586 TVLWPLQHRDSFERL
-601 GVQPPKGVLLYG
+601 GVQPPRGVLLYG

-670 LDEIDALAPRRGQTG
+670 LDEIDALAPRRGQSG

-700 LDGAEPLDDVV
+700 LDGAEPLGDVV

-744 ARADILRAAGRNV
+744 ARADILRAAGRSV
-757 PLADD
+757 PLAQD
-762 VDLAVVSEEL
+762 VDLTALAADL

-798 AEVTAEDVARARESV
+798 AEVTADDVARARRV
-813 KPSLDPDQVE
+813 VPPSLDRDQVE
-823 NLRQYADRREN
+823 SLRLYAERREN

>member
-1 MVHSGRVPHLF
+1 MNS
-12 SCKENTHPSA
+12 
-22 RPTGTPPRA
+22 
-31 PPGKPSSPAPLPD
+31 
-44 QPSAVRLLNV
+44 
-54 NPRPDLDLT
+54 RPDLDLT
-63 LRMTASA
+63 LRLSASA

-106 VVAAAQADSPSG
+106 VVAAAATGAPSG

-123 EVVAANCGLGEDSRV
+123 EVVAANCGLGEDARV
-138 TVRAAQVTGAHSIEV
+138 TVRAAQVTGAQSVEV
-153 QGLPLAGRGVAE
+153 QGLPPAGRGVAE
-165 RVLRSALLGKVLRVG
+165 RVLRSALLGKVVRVG

-197 DTTRTLRNTIGMQ
+197 DTTRTLRNTMGAA
-210 WSTQLLT
+210 WSTELLT
-217 VTATAPEGIVSVQ
+217 VIATVPGGTVSVQ
-230 PTTAVVDAGSPGA
+230 PTTAIVTGVGTGGTGAGGTGPTAS
-243 AHPSASP
+243 SP
-250 TANTKNNPTT
+250 TAA
-260 TTTTTTSNTS
+260 
-270 TPSAPTGGAA
+270 AP
-280 HAGVGHPQSP
+280 
-290 GGAAAGAGTDHGTSA
+290 AAAGGSAGPETAGGS
-305 EAITVVARE
+305 AITAVARE
-314 DLVGVDDQAE
+314 DLVGVADRAE
-324 VLEQWLSLALDRA
+324 VLEQWLSLALDRSD
-337 ELLRSLGTS
+337 LLRTLGAS

-360 KATMVRSVAGDRRLE
+360 KATLVRSVAGDRRLE
-375 VLDGPS
+375 VVDGPS
-381 VGAIDPASRLEA
+381 VGALDPASRLEA
-393 VRAAAERT
+393 VRAAAERA

-417 PAETEPVSTLIL
+417 PAQPEPVSTLVL

-435 VAHPGSVLVATCVRP
+435 VACPGSVLVATCVRP
-450 EEADARLRDPEIC
+450 EDADARLREPDLC
-463 DRVLDLPLPGA
+463 DRVLDLPLPDA
-474 ADRAALLTVMLRDV
+474 ADRAALLEIMLRNV
-488 PAGELDLQA
+488 PTATLDLPA

-502 PGYVAGDLR
+502 PGYVAGDMR
-511 ALTREAALRAAA
+511 ALTREAALRAAG
-523 RATDAT
+523 RAAGNGDTDLA
-529 ATDATDQSSARL
+529 APDRPAPDHPAARL
-541 EQEDLLGAVSVIRP
+541 EQDDLLGAISVIRP

-586 TVLWPLQHRESFERL
+586 TVLWPLQHRDSFERL
-601 GVQPPKGVLLYG
+601 GVQPPRGVLLYG

-670 LDEIDALAPRRGQTG
+670 LDEIDALAPRRGQSG

-700 LDGAEPLDDVV
+700 LDGAEPLGDVV

-744 ARADILRAAGRNV
+744 ARADILRAAGRDV
-757 PLADD
+757 PLAED
-762 VDLAVVSEEL
+762 VDLAELATDL

-798 AEVTAEDVARARESV
+798 AEVTAEDVARARRAV
-813 KPSLDPDQVE
+813 RPSLDPVQVE
-823 NLRQYADRREN
+823 DLRQYAERRES

>member
-1 MVHSGRVPHLF
+1 M
-12 SCKENTHPSA
+12 
-22 RPTGTPPRA
+22 
-31 PPGKPSSPAPLPD
+31 
-44 QPSAVRLLNV
+44 

-63 LRMTASA
+63 LRLSASA

-106 VVAAAQADSPSG
+106 VVAAAPRGAPSG

-123 EVVAANCGLGEDSRV
+123 EVVAANCGLGEDARV
-138 TVRAAQVTGAHSIEV
+138 TVRAAQVTGAQSIEV
-153 QGLPLAGRGVAE
+153 QGLPPAGRGVAE
-165 RVLRSALLGKVLRVG
+165 RVLRSALLGKVVRVG

-197 DTTRTLRNTIGMQ
+197 DTTRTLRNTMGAA
-210 WSTQLLT
+210 WSTELLT
-217 VTATAPEGIVSVQ
+217 VTATVPDGIVSIQ
-230 PTTAVVDAGSPGA
+230 PTTAVVTGAGSTTN
-243 AHPSASP
+243 
-250 TANTKNNPTT
+250 TAG
-260 TTTTTTSNTS
+260 
-270 TPSAPTGGAA
+270 PSAPAAVGSRGPGMAEPTGAA
-280 HAGVGHPQSP
+280 
-290 GGAAAGAGTDHGTSA
+290 GGS
-305 EAITVVARE
+305 AITAVARE
-314 DLVGVDDQAE
+314 DLVGVADRAE
-324 VLEQWLSLALDRA
+324 VLEQWLSLALDRS
-337 ELLRSLGTS
+337 ELLRTLGAS

-360 KATMVRSVAGDRRLE
+360 KATLVRSVAGDRRLE

-381 VGAIDPASRLEA
+381 VGALDPASRLEA

-401 RENGGIL
+401 RDGGGIL
-408 LVTDVDALL
+408 LVTDIDALL
-417 PAETEPVSTLIL
+417 PAEAEPVSTLVL

-435 VAHPGSVLVATCVRP
+435 VATPGSVLVATCVHP
-450 EEADARLRDPEIC
+450 EAADARLREPDVC
-463 DRVLDLPLPGA
+463 DRVLDLPLPDA
-474 ADRAALLTVMLRDV
+474 ADRAALLEVMLRDV
-488 PAGELDLQA
+488 PTATVDLA
-497 IAERT
+497 AVADRT

-511 ALTREAALRAAA
+511 ALTREAALRAAG
-523 RATDAT
+523 RASGDDAT
-529 ATDATDQSSARL
+529 ALSSARL
-541 EQEDLLGAVSVIRP
+541 EQDDLLGAISVIRP

-586 TVLWPLQHRESFERL
+586 TVLWPLQHRDSFERL
-601 GVQPPKGVLLYG
+601 GVQPPRGVLLYG

-620 FVVRALAASGRLT
+620 FVVRALASSGRLT

-670 LDEIDALAPRRGQTG
+670 LDEIDALAPRRGQSG

-700 LDGAEPLDDVV
+700 LDGAEPLGDVV

-733 RLVFVPPPDAE
+733 RLVFVPPPDAA
-744 ARADILRAAGRNV
+744 ARADILRAAGRDV
-757 PLADD
+757 PLAED
-762 VDLAVVSEEL
+762 VDLAQLAADL

-798 AEVTAEDVARARESV
+798 AEVTADDVARARRAV
-813 KPSLDPDQVE
+813 KPSLDPVQVE
-823 NLRQYADRREN
+823 DLRQYAERRES

>member
-1 MVHSGRVPHLF
+1 M
-12 SCKENTHPSA
+12 NA
-22 RPTGTPPRA
+22 
-31 PPGKPSSPAPLPD
+31 
-44 QPSAVRLLNV
+44 
-54 NPRPDLDLT
+54 RPDLDLT
-63 LRMTASA
+63 LRLSASA

-98 IGARTTGA
+98 VGARTTGA
-106 VVAAAQADSPSG
+106 VVAAAKPGSPSG
-118 VLVVD
+118 ILVVD
-123 EVVAANCGLGEDSRV
+123 EVVAANCGLGEDARV
-138 TVRAAQVTGAHSIEV
+138 TVRAAQVTGAQSIEV
-153 QGLPLAGRGVAE
+153 QGLPPAGRGVAE
-165 RVLRSALLGKVLRVG
+165 RVLRSALLGKVVRVG
-180 DSVTLMP
+180 DSVTLLP
-187 RDLGPDFPTS
+187 RDLGPQFPTG
-197 DTTRTLRNTIGMQ
+197 DTTRTLRNTMGAQ
-210 WSTQLLT
+210 WSTELLT
-217 VTATAPEGIVSVQ
+217 VTATVPDGIVSVQ
-230 PTTAVVDAGSPGA
+230 PTTAVVTGA
-243 AHPSASP
+243 A
-250 TANTKNNPTT
+250 TATAPRTAAAAGTT
-260 TTTTTTSNTS
+260 AAVTTTSS
-270 TPSAPTGGAA
+270 LFPAGPAAGGV
-280 HAGVGHPQSP
+280 HASGSSGT
-290 GGAAAGAGTDHGTSA
+290 AAAGRTAGAGSA
-305 EAITVVARE
+305 DGADGSAISAVARE
-314 DLVGVDDQAE
+314 DLVGVGDQAE
-324 VLEQWLSLALDRA
+324 VLEQWLSLALDRS
-337 ELLRSLGTS
+337 ELLRTLGAS

-360 KATMVRSVAGDRRLE
+360 KATLVRSVAGDRRLE
-375 VLDGPS
+375 VIDGPS
-381 VGAIDPASRLEA
+381 VGSLDPASRLEA

-401 RENGGIL
+401 REHGGIL

-417 PAETEPVSTLIL
+417 PAESEPVSTLVL

-435 VAHPGSVLVATCVRP
+435 VAAPGAALVATCVRP
-450 EEADARLRDPEIC
+450 EDADPRLRDPDVC
-463 DRVLDLPLPGA
+463 DRVLDLPLPDA
-474 ADRAALLTVMLRDV
+474 ADRAALLAVMLRDV
-488 PAGELDLQA
+488 PAADLDLSA
-497 IAERT
+497 VADRT
-502 PGYVAGDLR
+502 PGYVAGDMR

-523 RATDAT
+523 RATGGTDGGTDGTGAADDAL
-529 ATDATDQSSARL
+529 SGARL
-541 EQEDLLGAVSVIRP
+541 EQEDLLGAISVIRP

-601 GVQPPKGVLLYG
+601 GVQPPRGVLLYG

-700 LDGAEPLDDVV
+700 LDGAEPLGDVV

-744 ARADILRAAGRNV
+744 ARADILRAAGRDV

-762 VDLAVVSEEL
+762 VDLDELAADL

-798 AEVTAEDVARARESV
+798 AEVTADDVARARLAV
-813 KPSLDPDQVE
+813 RPSLDPDQVE
-823 NLRQYADRREN
+823 NLRLYAERRAD

>member
-1 MVHSGRVPHLF
+1 M
-12 SCKENTHPSA
+12 
-22 RPTGTPPRA
+22 
-31 PPGKPSSPAPLPD
+31 
-44 QPSAVRLLNV
+44 

-63 LRMTASA
+63 LRLSASA

-87 LGMREWDAIEI
+87 LGMREWDALEI
-98 IGARTTGA
+98 VGARTTAA
-106 VVAAAQADSPSG
+106 VVAAAATGAPSG
-118 VLVVD
+118 ILVVD
-123 EVVAANCGLGEDSRV
+123 EVVAANCGLGEDARV
-138 TVRAAQVTGAHSIEV
+138 TVRAARVTGAQSVEV
-153 QGLPLAGRGVAE
+153 QGLPPAGRGVAE

-180 DSVTLMP
+180 DSVTLLP
-187 RDLGPDFPTS
+187 RDLGPDFPTG
-197 DTTRTLRNTIGMQ
+197 DTSRTLRNTMGVQ
-210 WSTQLLT
+210 WSTALLT
-217 VTATAPEGIVSVQ
+217 VTATVPDGVVSVQ
-230 PTTAVVDAGSPGA
+230 PTTAVVAAGASDPGRG
-243 AHPSASP
+243 
-250 TANTKNNPTT
+250 PTT
-260 TTTTTTSNTS
+260 TS
-270 TPSAPTGGAA
+270 PR
-280 HAGVGHPQSP
+280 GVSP
-290 GGAAAGAGTDHGTSA
+290 RSA
-305 EAITVVARE
+305 ESVGAPAPDPAITAVDRR
-314 DLVGVDDQAE
+314 DLVGFADQAE
-324 VLEQWLSLALDRA
+324 VLEQWLTLALDRA
-337 ELLRSLGTS
+337 DLLRTLGTS
-346 PHLGVLVAGPPGVG
+346 PHLGVLIAGPPGVG
-360 KATMVRSVAGDRRLE
+360 KATLVRSVAGDRRLE

-381 VGAIDPASRLEA
+381 VGSLDAAGRLEA
-393 VRAAAERT
+393 VRAAAERA

-408 LVTDVDALL
+408 LVTDVEALL
-417 PAETEPVSTLIL
+417 PAQTEPVSTLVL

-450 EEADARLRDPEIC
+450 EDADARLREPDIC

-474 ADRAALLTVMLRDV
+474 ADRAALLGVLLRDV
-488 PAGELDLQA
+488 PTGELDLPA
-497 IAERT
+497 VADRT

-511 ALTREAALRAAA
+511 ALAREAALRAAG
-523 RATDAT
+523 RATERAGDRASDRDGESAPDADVVT
-529 ATDATDQSSARL
+529 ARL
-541 EQEDLLGAVSVIRP
+541 EQEDLLGAISVIRP

-586 TVLWPLQHRESFERL
+586 TVLWPLQHRDSFERL
-601 GVQPPKGVLLYG
+601 GVQPPRGVLLYG

-700 LDGAEPLDDVV
+700 LDGAEPLGDVV

-744 ARADILRAAGRNV
+744 ARADILRASGRSV

-762 VDLAVVSEEL
+762 VDLAALAADL

-798 AEVTAEDVARARESV
+798 AEVTADDVARARRV
-813 KPSLDPDQVE
+813 VPPSLEPDQVE
-823 NLRQYADRREN
+823 SLRLYAERRES

>member
-1 MVHSGRVPHLF
+1 MNS
-12 SCKENTHPSA
+12 
-22 RPTGTPPRA
+22 
-31 PPGKPSSPAPLPD
+31 
-44 QPSAVRLLNV
+44 
-54 NPRPDLDLT
+54 RPDLDLT
-63 LRMTASA
+63 LRLSASA

-106 VVAAAQADSPSG
+106 VVAAAATGAPSG

-123 EVVAANCGLGEDSRV
+123 EVVAANCGLGEDARV
-138 TVRAAQVTGAHSIEV
+138 TVRAAQVTGAQSVEV
-153 QGLPLAGRGVAE
+153 QGLPPAGRGVAE
-165 RVLRSALLGKVLRVG
+165 RVLRSALLGKVVRVG

-197 DTTRTLRNTIGMQ
+197 DTTRTLRNTMGAA
-210 WSTQLLT
+210 WSTELLT
-217 VTATAPEGIVSVQ
+217 VIATVPGGTVSVQ
-230 PTTAVVDAGSPGA
+230 PTTAIVTGVGAGGTGA
-243 AHPSASP
+243 AS
-250 TANTKNNPTT
+250 TG
-260 TTTTTTSNTS
+260 TTTSPRT
-270 TPSAPTGGAA
+270 TPAPAVTGVHGPGSAIMA
-280 HAGVGHPQSP
+280 
-290 GGAAAGAGTDHGTSA
+290 
-305 EAITVVARE
+305 VARE
-314 DLVGVDDQAE
+314 DLVGVADRAE
-324 VLEQWLSLALDRA
+324 VLEQWLSLALDRS
-337 ELLRSLGTS
+337 ELLRTLGAS

-360 KATMVRSVAGDRRLE
+360 KATLVRSVAGHRRLE
-375 VLDGPS
+375 VVDGPS
-381 VGAIDPASRLEA
+381 VGALDPASRLEA
-393 VRAAAERT
+393 VRAAAERA

-417 PAETEPVSTLIL
+417 PAQPEPVSTLVL

-435 VAHPGSVLVATCVRP
+435 VASPGSVLVATCVRP
-450 EEADARLRDPEIC
+450 EDADARLREPDLC
-463 DRVLDLPLPGA
+463 DRVLDLPLPDA
-474 ADRAALLTVMLRDV
+474 ADRAALLEVMLRNV
-488 PAGELDLQA
+488 PTGTLDLRA
-497 IAERT
+497 VAERT

-511 ALTREAALRAAA
+511 ALTREAALRAAG
-523 RATDAT
+523 RAAGNGVTDRPAHGDP
-529 ATDATDQSSARL
+529 APNLPAPDHPAPDHPVARL
-541 EQEDLLGAVSVIRP
+541 EQDDLLGAISVIRP

-586 TVLWPLQHRESFERL
+586 TVLWPLQHRDSFERL
-601 GVQPPKGVLLYG
+601 GVQPPRGVLLYG

-620 FVVRALAASGRLT
+620 FVVRALASSGRLT

-670 LDEIDALAPRRGQTG
+670 LDEIDALAPRRGQSG

-700 LDGAEPLDDVV
+700 LDGAEPLGDVV

-733 RLVFVPPPDAE
+733 RLVFVPPPDAA
-744 ARADILRAAGRNV
+744 ARADILRAAGRDV
-757 PLADD
+757 PLAAD
-762 VDLAVVSEEL
+762 VDLAQLAADL

-798 AEVTAEDVARARESV
+798 AEVTADDVARARRAV
-813 KPSLDPDQVE
+813 KPSLDPVQVE
-823 NLRQYADRREN
+823 DLRRYAERRES

>member
-1 MVHSGRVPHLF
+1 MNS
-12 SCKENTHPSA
+12 
-22 RPTGTPPRA
+22 RPA
-31 PPGKPSSPAPLPD
+31 
-44 QPSAVRLLNV
+44 
-54 NPRPDLDLT
+54 LDLT
-63 LRMTASA
+63 LRLSASA

-98 IGARTTGA
+98 VGARTTAA
-106 VVAAAQADSPSG
+106 VVAKAAPGAPSG
-118 VLVVD
+118 VLVID
-123 EVVAANCGLGEDSRV
+123 EVVAANCGLGEDARV
-138 TVRAAQVTGAHSIEV
+138 TVRAAQVTGAQTIEV
-153 QGLPLAGRGVAE
+153 QGLPPAGRGVAE
-165 RVLRSALLGKVLRVG
+165 RVLRSALLGKVVRVG

-197 DTTRTLRNTIGMQ
+197 DTSRTLRNTMGMQ
-210 WSTQLLT
+210 WSTELLT
-217 VTATAPEGIVSVQ
+217 ITATVPDGIVSVQ
-230 PTTAVVDAGSPGA
+230 PTTAVVSTGSAGSGPAMGSGA
-243 AHPSASP
+243 A
-250 TANTKNNPTT
+250 
-260 TTTTTTSNTS
+260 
-270 TPSAPTGGAA
+270 
-280 HAGVGHPQSP
+280 VGS
-290 GGAAAGAGTDHGTSA
+290 GAAAGSGPAVGSAPRATTTGPAGSSAAGADATTGTAISA
-305 EAITVVARE
+305 VARE
-314 DLVGVDDQAE
+314 DLVGVGDQAE
-324 VLEQWLSLALDRA
+324 VLEQWFALALDRA
-337 ELLRSLGTS
+337 ELLRTLGTS

-360 KATMVRSVAGDRRLE
+360 KATMVRSVAGHRRLE

-381 VGAIDPASRLEA
+381 VGAADPAGRLEA

-417 PAETEPVSTLIL
+417 PAQPEPVSTLVL

-450 EEADARLRDPEIC
+450 EDADPRLREPDIC

-474 ADRAALLTVMLRDV
+474 ADRAALIEVMLRDV
-488 PAGELDLQA
+488 PTGPLDLSA
-497 IAERT
+497 VADRT

-523 RATDAT
+523 RAADSDASDVS
-529 ATDATDQSSARL
+529 AARL
-541 EQEDLLGAVSVIRP
+541 EQDDLMGALAVIRP

-572 DVGDMEEVRQALTE
+572 DVGDMEEVREALTE
-586 TVLWPLQHRESFERL
+586 TVLWPLQHRASFERL
-601 GVQPPKGVLLYG
+601 GVQPPRGVLLYG

-620 FVVRALAASGRLT
+620 FIVRALAASGRLT
-633 VHMVKGAELMDK
+633 VHSVKGAELMDK

-670 LDEIDALAPRRGQTG
+670 LDEIDALAPRRGQSG

-700 LDGAEPLDDVV
+700 LDGAEPLGDVV

-733 RLVFVPPPDAE
+733 RLVFVPPPDAK
-744 ARADILRAAGRNV
+744 ARVDILRAAGRNV

-762 VDLAVVSEEL
+762 VDLAALAEDL

-783 LRESALT
+783 LRESALA

-798 AEVTAEDVARARESV
+798 AEVTAEDVARARRAV
-813 KPSLDPDQVE
+813 PASLDPDQVE
-823 NLRQYADRREN
+823 SLRLYAERREG

>member
-1 MVHSGRVPHLF
+1 MNH
-12 SCKENTHPSA
+12 
-22 RPTGTPPRA
+22 
-31 PPGKPSSPAPLPD
+31 
-44 QPSAVRLLNV
+44 
-54 NPRPDLDLT
+54 RPDLDLT
-63 LRMTASA
+63 LRLSASA

-98 IGARTTGA
+98 VGARTTAA
-106 VVAAAQADSPSG
+106 VVAAAAAGSPSG

-123 EVVAANCGLGEDSRV
+123 EVIAANCGLGEDARV
-138 TVRAAQVTGAHSIEV
+138 TVRAARVTGAQSVEV
-153 QGLPLAGRGVAE
+153 QGLPPAGRGVAE
-165 RVLRSALLGKVLRVG
+165 RVLRSALLGKVVRVG
-180 DSVTLMP
+180 DSVTLLP
-187 RDLGPDFPTS
+187 RDLGPDFPTG
-197 DTTRTLRNTIGMQ
+197 DTSRTLRNTMGVQ
-210 WSTQLLT
+210 WSTELLT
-217 VTATAPEGIVSVQ
+217 VTATVPDGVVSVQ
-230 PTTAVVDAGSPGA
+230 PTTAVVATGAG
-243 AHPSASP
+243 HR
-250 TANTKNNPTT
+250 PTT
-260 TTTTTTSNTS
+260 TGREA
-270 TPSAPTGGAA
+270 SAPGATS
-280 HAGVGHPQSP
+280 GSG
-290 GGAAAGAGTDHGTSA
+290 AGAGPGAGPGVGAGSGAGTGAATASRGGGPSSGGGAQPSA
-305 EAITVVARE
+305 GAAITAVDRA
-314 DLVGVDDQAE
+314 DLVGVTDQAE
-324 VLEQWLSLALDRA
+324 VLEQWLALALDRA
-337 ELLRSLGTS
+337 ELLRTLGAS

-360 KATMVRSVAGDRRLE
+360 KATLVRSVAGDRRLE

-381 VGAIDPASRLEA
+381 VGSLDPAGRLEA

-417 PAETEPVSTLIL
+417 PAQTEPVSTLVL

-450 EEADARLRDPEIC
+450 EDADARLREPDVC
-463 DRVLDLPLPGA
+463 DRVLDLPLPGS
-474 ADRAALLTVMLRDV
+474 ADRAALLDVLLRDV
-488 PAGELDLQA
+488 PTGELDLSA
-497 IAERT
+497 VADRT

-511 ALTREAALRAAA
+511 ALTREAALRAAG
-523 RATDAT
+523 RAAGGNGDGNSDGNGDSGAGDEAVT
-529 ATDATDQSSARL
+529 ARL
-541 EQEDLLGAVSVIRP
+541 EQYDLMGAIAVIRP

-586 TVLWPLQHRESFERL
+586 TVLWPLQHRDSFERL
-601 GVQPPKGVLLYG
+601 GVQPPRGVLLYG

-670 LDEIDALAPRRGQTG
+670 LDEIDALAPRRGQSG

-700 LDGAEPLDDVV
+700 LDGAEPLGDVV

-744 ARADILRAAGRNV
+744 ARADILRAAGRSV
-757 PLADD
+757 PLAHD
-762 VDLAVVSEEL
+762 VDLTALATDL

-798 AEVTAEDVARARESV
+798 AEVTADDVARARRV
-813 KPSLDPDQVE
+813 VPPSLDPDQVE
-823 NLRQYADRREN
+823 SLRLYAERREN